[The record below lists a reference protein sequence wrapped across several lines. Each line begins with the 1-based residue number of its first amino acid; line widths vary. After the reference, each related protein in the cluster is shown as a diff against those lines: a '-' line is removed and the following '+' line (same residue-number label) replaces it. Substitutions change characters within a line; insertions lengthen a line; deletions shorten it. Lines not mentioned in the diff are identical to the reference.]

1 MKKKLIYLVI
11 ILFLIF
17 LNCNTPE
24 ERLMNA
30 IDNNNFSEIDEILKS
45 NTQIDVNAKS
55 KHGETA
61 LTYAVLKSNF
71 EIVKHLIVENGADVN
86 AKNKNGK
93 TALMYASNNNLT
105 LVKQLIEKGADVNAK
120 DNNGKTALMYAGN
133 VAIMEYLINRGAD
146 VNAKDKKSETALTY
160 AMVNRDLEIV
170 KYLREKGG
178 YSYLRESLYTFNK
191 WSAYYDFSISLITL
205 ITIDECYKELNC
217 SCNYEILQCKKES
230 ALSKIFAKD
239 KIGVS
244 CRFEDKT
251 RDILIKWIY
260 QRYEEKSYYEEYY
273 SPVGPDYKL
282 YREHKFSVPIEEN
295 IKLGFMKDHFC
306 IRYDMKE

>member
-86 AKNKNGK
+86 AKNKNGNK
-93 TALMYASNNNLT
+93 KHFTYT
-105 LVKQLIEKGADVNAK
+105 IIIKRE
-120 DNNGKTALMYAGN
+120 
-133 VAIMEYLINRGAD
+133 INF
-146 VNAKDKKSETALTY
+146 
-160 AMVNRDLEIV
+160 EI
-170 KYLREKGG
+170 Y
-178 YSYLRESLYTFNK
+178 
-191 WSAYYDFSISLITL
+191 
-205 ITIDECYKELNC
+205 
-217 SCNYEILQCKKES
+217 
-230 ALSKIFAKD
+230 
-239 KIGVS
+239 
-244 CRFEDKT
+244 
-251 RDILIKWIY
+251 
-260 QRYEEKSYYEEYY
+260 
-273 SPVGPDYKL
+273 
-282 YREHKFSVPIEEN
+282 H
-295 IKLGFMKDHFC
+295 
-306 IRYDMKE
+306 IR